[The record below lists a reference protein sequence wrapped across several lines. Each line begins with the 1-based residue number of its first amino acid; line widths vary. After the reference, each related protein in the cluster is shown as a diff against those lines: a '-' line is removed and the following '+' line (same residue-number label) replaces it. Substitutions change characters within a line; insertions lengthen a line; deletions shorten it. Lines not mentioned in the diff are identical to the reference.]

1 MLLKMPISMRTMALE
16 ARKREL
22 EEKLAEIEKAV
33 RTFSAKEVF
42 VAL

>member
-1 MLLKMPISMRTMALE
+1 MFKLPISMRTMALE

-22 EEKLAEIEKAV
+22 EQKLLDIEKAV